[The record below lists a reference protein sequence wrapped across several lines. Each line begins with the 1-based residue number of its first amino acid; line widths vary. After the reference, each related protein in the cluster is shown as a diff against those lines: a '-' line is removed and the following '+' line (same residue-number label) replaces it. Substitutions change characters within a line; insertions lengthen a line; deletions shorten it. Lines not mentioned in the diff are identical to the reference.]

1 MSPWKFLFSPAI
13 QENSVPL
20 KIRDLLIWLCI
31 YSHSFKLFMEYL
43 SCARQALLGFLIPK
57 MSGLILCLFCF
68 DSNWVHKSAW
78 KFTFILK
85 HTNSDYNLSVHTAPL
100 NTFSYVKSLAKS
112 RSYPSLD
119 IYEKHISPSLS
130 NTTM

>member
-1 MSPWKFLFSPAI
+1 MSPWGFLFSPEI

-20 KIRDLLIWLCI
+20 NIRDLVIYLFI

-43 SCARQALLGFLIPK
+43 PCARQALLGFLIPK

-85 HTNSDYNLSVHTAPL
+85 HTNNEYNLSAHTVPL
-100 NTFSYVKSLAKS
+100 NTFSYVRSLERK
-112 RSYPSLD
+112 
-119 IYEKHISPSLS
+119 
-130 NTTM
+130 